1 MTWPAEQEKA
11 GKVLVQKGFKGM
23 VHTNTGPTMADVI
36 KTLNALPNDQ
46 RYIARLALEAT
57 LQKANVAATA
67 TATAAAA
74 AAAAATATATVEAGA
89 RGWAESEGVTDGA
102 AMLEDEGAV
111 DVRGI

>member
-74 AAAAATATATVEAGA
+74 ATATATATVEAGA

-102 AMLEDEGAV
+102 VMLEDEGAV

>member
-1 MTWPAEQEKA
+1 
-11 GKVLVQKGFKGM
+11 
-23 VHTNTGPTMADVI
+23 MADVI

-67 TATAAAA
+67 TATAAA
-74 AAAAATATATVEAGA
+74 TATVEAGA

-102 AMLEDEGAV
+102 VMLEDEGAV